1 MTGSNG
7 SPFHPGERWVQARV
21 GVREDTEHVG
31 HSLVRAQM
39 TAEHQAFFENLPFVA
54 VGSVDPDARVW
65 ASMVVG
71 RPGFIDAH
79 DPTRLTI
86 RAPVRQGDP
95 LFAGLKIGYP
105 IGLLGIDLETR
116 RRNRVNGQVARW
128 TGTLEIAVTQ
138 AYGNCPK
145 YIQRRQPEFVHEP
158 DQAQPTARLGLDR
171 LDRSARDWITKA
183 DTFFIASV
191 APGADAGGAA
201 SADVSH
207 RGGRPGFV
215 RVEDDRHL
223 LVPDYAGNNF
233 FNTLGNLVED
243 PRAGITFVDFASADI
258 LQLTGEVEILWD
270 VPEVR
275 AFKGAQRA
283 WRFRIVGGVRLSRAI
298 PLRWTYLDAAST
310 TLATGTWTEA
320 APYLADARAGSTWR
334 TYQITDVAD
343 ESETVRSFYLTPA
356 DGGQL
361 PSFLA
366 GQHLP
371 VRIAPGQGFQRVI
384 RRYTISTAPADNR
397 MRISVKRD
405 RSGHGSKA
413 LHDLY
418 GPGDSLDAQAPAGRF
433 TLDTETGRPLVLVS
447 AGIGSTP
454 MVAMLRQ
461 VVAEGLAARGHRQ
474 VWFFHG
480 DHTSKVRP
488 FHAEVKALA
497 NAVDW
502 VRTHFRLSRPGPSDR
517 RGRDYDSPG
526 HLTVGSVRNRFPPG
540 PFDVYLCGPRSF
552 MQAFYDGL
560 RELDVPDKRIF
571 TEAFGA
577 HDIHRRP
584 DGDDADRGEAQQAR
598 VDFQRSDK
606 KVDWRPESGSLLDL
620 AEAAGVALPADCRRG
635 ECRTCAAR
643 LIDGEVHYRRRPTA
657 AVGPDEVLTCSAV
670 PRASDCGT
678 LPQVTLDV

>member
-1 MTGSNG
+1 MTGSSG
-7 SPFHPGERWVQARV
+7 SPFHQGERWVQARV

-31 HSLVRAQM
+31 QSLVRPQM

-65 ASMVVG
+65 ASVMVG

-86 RAPVRQGDP
+86 QTPARQDDP
-95 LFAGLKIGYP
+95 FFAGLKTGHP

-116 RRNRVNGQVARW
+116 RRNRVNGQVTHW
-128 TGTLEIAVTQ
+128 SETLEIAVTQ

-145 YIQRRQPEFVHEP
+145 YIQRRQPEFGQDPEH
-158 DQAQPTARLGLDR
+158 AQPTGRLGLDR
-171 LDRSARDWITKA
+171 LDHSARDWIRTA

-191 APGADAGGAA
+191 GPGTDAGATS

-215 RVEDDRHL
+215 RIEDDRHL

-243 PRAGITFVDFASADI
+243 PRAGITFVDFESGDL
-258 LQLTGEVEILWD
+258 LQLTGDVEIIWD
-270 VPEVR
+270 GPEVR

-283 WRFRIVGGVRLSRAI
+283 WRLRIEGGVRLSQAV
-298 PLRWTYLDAAST
+298 PLRSTYLDAAPT
-310 TLATGTWTEA
+310 TLATGTWSEA
-320 APYLADARAGSTWR
+320 APYLADARARAAWR

-343 ESETVRSFYLTPA
+343 ESETVRSFYLRPA

-361 PSFLA
+361 PPFLA

-371 VRIAPGQGFQRVI
+371 VRVAPGQGAQRVI

-405 RSGHGSKA
+405 PSGHGSKT
-413 LHDLY
+413 LHDHY
-418 GPGDSLDAQAPAGRF
+418 EPGDSLDAQAPNGRF

-447 AGIGSTP
+447 AGIGATP
-454 MVAMLRQ
+454 MVSMLRQ
-461 VVAEGLAARGHRQ
+461 VVADGLAGRGRRQ

-480 DHTSKVRP
+480 DRTSKVRP
-488 FHAEVKALA
+488 FHAEVKALEE
-497 NAVDW
+497 AVDW
-502 VRTHFRLSRPGPSDR
+502 VRTHFRLSRPGPYDR
-517 RGRDYDSPG
+517 RGRDYDAPG
-526 HLTVGSVRNRFPPG
+526 HLTVESVKTLLPPS

-560 RELDVPDKRIF
+560 REIDVPDKRIF
-571 TEAFGA
+571 TESFGA

-584 DGDDADRGEAQQAR
+584 DGDDMDRGEAQQAR
-598 VDFQRSDK
+598 VVFQRSDK
-606 KVDWRPESGSLLDL
+606 QVDWRPESGSLLDL

-635 ECRTCAAR
+635 ECSTCATR

-670 PRASDCGT
+670 PRARDCGT